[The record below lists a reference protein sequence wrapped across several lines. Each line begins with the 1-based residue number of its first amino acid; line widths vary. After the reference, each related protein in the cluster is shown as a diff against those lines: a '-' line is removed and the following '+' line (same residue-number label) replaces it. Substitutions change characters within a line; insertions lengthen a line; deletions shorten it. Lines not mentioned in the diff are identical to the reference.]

1 MASLVARSAG
11 AVMRAISIEVML
23 AKRNV
28 PHKRSFVMGNV
39 MSEFDKGGIESP
51 RS

>member
-11 AVMRAISIEVML
+11 AVMRAINLEVMV

-28 PHKRSFVMGNV
+28 PHERSFVMRNV
-39 MSEFDKGGIESP
+39 RSEFDKGGIESP